1 MIVPSGGLSVL
12 QVVPYYA
19 PAWGF
24 GGPPRVMAEEAYE
37 LVSRGHSVQ
46 VFTTDAFEPGRRFD
60 GPVPSIENGV
70 TIRRFRNVSNGLAYG
85 KYRFLPM
92 GLMAALRKVDCDV
105 VHLSEVRHE
114 LAILTWRTARK
125 RQLPLVVSAH
135 GTLPVGDGAKA
146 KVKALYD
153 EVWVRPMISRS
164 AALLAQ
170 TEHEAELYE
179 RAGASREKIHLLPLG
194 TADPPAGEPV
204 DLGVEPDR
212 RVVLF
217 LGRLHPLKGVDRLVR
232 GFAAVSHRHP
242 DAVLVVV
249 GRDDGAL
256 EDLRLL
262 VDELGLG
269 DRVRFPG
276 AIFGD
281 DRFAAYRRA
290 DLFAITPT
298 HFEETSLAAV
308 EAASVGTP
316 LLLGDEAEAPFL
328 DAYGAGWRI
337 RAGGDVAP
345 VLDEALAGDL
355 RSAGAGAKK
364 MVEERHLWPVVG
376 QLLESILLEATGST
390 VRPDPSLVDRA
401 ESRERH

>member
-1 MIVPSGGLSVL
+1 MSIL

-37 LVSRGHSVQ
+37 LVSRGHSVD
-46 VFTTDAFEPGRRFD
+46 VFTTDAFESDRRFE
-60 GPVPSIENGV
+60 GPVPSVENGV
-70 TIRRFRNVSNGLAYG
+70 TVHRFRNLSNRLAYG
-85 KYRFLPM
+85 RYRFLPL
-92 GLMAALRKVDCDV
+92 GLRTALRDVECDV

-114 LAILTWRTARK
+114 LAVLTWRTAR
-125 RQLPLVVSAH
+125 RRRLPLVVSAH
-135 GTLPVGDGAKA
+135 GTLPTGGGTKG
-146 KVKALYD
+146 KVKGLYD
-153 EVWVRPMISRS
+153 AMWVRPMLAGA

-170 TEHEAELYE
+170 NGHEAELYE
-179 RAGASREKIHLLPLG
+179 RAGAPTDRIHLLPLG
-194 TADPPAGEPV
+194 TSAPPPGAPA
-204 DLGVEPDR
+204 DLGVGRDR

-232 GFAAVSHRHP
+232 GFAAVSQRHP
-242 DAVLVVV
+242 DAVLVIV
-249 GRDDGAL
+249 GRDDGA
-256 EDLRLL
+256 E
-262 VDELGLG
+262 DELRRLVGELG
-269 DRVRFPG
+269 VSDRVYFPG

-328 DAYGAGWRI
+328 DSYGAGWRV
-337 RAGGDVAP
+337 RAGGEVAP
-345 VLDEALAGDL
+345 ALDEALSGDL
-355 RSAGAGAKK
+355 GTAGAAAEK
-364 MVEERHLWPVVG
+364 MVAERHLWPVVG
-376 QLLESILLEATGST
+376 QVLESILLKVT
-390 VRPDPSLVDRA
+390 
-401 ESRERH
+401 